1 MTSVLK
7 PKVERDPRVIKVNK
21 SAERER
27 ERERERILHAIA
39 CQSEQLFYFSAHKT
53 QRVSFPTPSL
63 SFTSFTTGVS

>member
-27 ERERERILHAIA
+27 EGERED
-39 CQSEQLFYFSAHKT
+39 
-53 QRVSFPTPSL
+53 PTCDCMSI
-63 SFTSFTTGVS
+63 